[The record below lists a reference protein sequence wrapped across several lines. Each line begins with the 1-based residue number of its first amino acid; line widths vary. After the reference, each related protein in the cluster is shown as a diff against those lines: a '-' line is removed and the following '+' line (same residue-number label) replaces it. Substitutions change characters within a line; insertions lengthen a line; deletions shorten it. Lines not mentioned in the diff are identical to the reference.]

1 MKTKNRPKLGSRF
14 NRRLWMEKALE
25 VLAQQGSAKLRVDQI
40 AKALGVTKGSFYAHF
55 EGRDDFLES
64 VVHYWD
70 EEYTRRVKR
79 LVDERGGAA
88 RDRLSHVVQIVC
100 EEDLSSYDMAVYSW
114 ASHEPTIA
122 LAVGRTLKF
131 RMDYVASL
139 FRQMGFRGGK
149 LKVRAEA
156 LVGFML
162 LRGYLPSS
170 STSVPSKRTLDDW
183 LDFFTR
189 A

>member
-1 MKTKNRPKLGSRF
+1 MKKKHQPRLDSRF

-55 EGRDDFLES
+55 EGRDDFLAS

-70 EEYTRRVKR
+70 EEYTRRVRR
-79 LVDERGGAA
+79 LVEEHGGTA
-88 RDRLSHVVQIVC
+88 RQRLLQVMQIVC
-100 EEDLSSYDMAVYSW
+100 EEDLSSYDLAVTSW
-114 ASHEPTIA
+114 ASHEPT
-122 LAVGRTLKF
+122 LAPAVWRVLKF
-131 RMDYVASL
+131 RMDYVGSL
-139 FRQMGFRGGK
+139 FRQMGFRGGN
-149 LKVRAEA
+149 LKVRTEA

-162 LRGYLPSS
+162 FRGS
-170 STSVPSKRTLDDW
+170 STSSPSPPSKKTLEEW
-183 LDFFTR
+183 LEFFTR